1 MHEEKP
7 EQRSKLLYNKKKWF
21 VVIQNTLPVVQLKI
35 NNSKIPNIKWS
46 ICYEFIKL
54 FLFIYIR

>member
-7 EQRSKLLYNKKKWF
+7 ERRSKLLYNKKKWF

-35 NNSKIPNIKWS
+35 NNSKIPN
-46 ICYEFIKL
+46 
-54 FLFIYIR
+54 